1 MRRACCFITLMMFAV
16 AAKADGYKTSSSYM
30 ASDDDGVPRRMP
42 VGLSV
47 FANAGAIWADD
58 NTANFYSGRPENA
71 NTINRVLHSET
82 YGNRIWQEL
91 KNDGLISSAVGSKD
105 ELQVVE
111 YGDMYYRT
119 SLQYGLGF
127 RYDYASGFGWLLRFD
142 LSRLEALGAFNLS
155 STNGTGI
162 LSDNHQYIR
171 CGIMGQE
178 DRINIDFAIT
188 RTVDLGGNLILELNL
203 GGTLNNTKVKENLM
217 EIDGST
223 YSILDIWNGQS
234 PSSFTGSYEYINQGG
249 IGWGVFMSGFLGY
262 YMEGLGAI
270 KAGYTCHHSKTT
282 LKDYSATGWVH
293 CLTIRFEINNF
304 SFL

>member
-1 MRRACCFITLMMFAV
+1 MKRAFILIGTLLLSSSAM
-16 AAKADGYKTSSSYM
+16 ADGLKSLSPEST
-30 ASDDDGVPRRMP
+30 AADDGVPRRQP
-42 VGLSV
+42 SGLSV
-47 FANAGAIWADD
+47 FANAGAVWADD
-58 NTANFYSGRPENA
+58 NTANFYSGRPGNA
-71 NTINRVLHSET
+71 NTIDRVLHSET

-119 SLQYGLGF
+119 SLQFGLGF
-127 RYDYASGFGWLLRFD
+127 RYDYESGFGWLLRFD
-142 LSRLEALGAFNLS
+142 ISRLNALGAFNIS

-162 LSDNHQYIR
+162 LTPNHQYIR
-171 CGIMGQE
+171 CGLMGRE

-188 RTVDLGGNLILELNL
+188 RTIDLGDNLCFELDL
-203 GGTLNNTKVKENLM
+203 GASFNNTKVKESLM
-217 EIDGST
+217 EIDGFT

-234 PSSFTGSYEYINQGG
+234 PSSYSGSYEYVNQGG
-249 IGWGVFMSGFLGY
+249 IGWGVFMSGFIGY
-262 YMEGLGAI
+262 RVEGVGAI

-282 LKDYSATGWVH
+282 LKGYDARGWVH

>member
-1 MRRACCFITLMMFAV
+1 MLIGTLMIASAAMADGIKSLSSETAV
-16 AAKADGYKTSSSYM
+16 A
-30 ASDDDGVPRRMP
+30 DDGVPRRLP
-42 VGLSV
+42 SGLSI
-47 FANAGAIWADD
+47 FANAGAVWADD
-58 NTANFYSGRPENA
+58 NTANFYSGRPANA
-71 NTINRVLHSET
+71 NTIDRVLHSET

-91 KNDGLISSAVGSKD
+91 KNDGLISSAIGSKD

-127 RYDYASGFGWLLRFD
+127 RYDYENGFGWLLRFD

-178 DRINIDFAIT
+178 DRIGIDFAIT
-188 RTVDLGGNLILELNL
+188 RTVALGGNLCLELDL
-203 GGTLNNTKVKENLM
+203 GASINNTKVKENLM
-217 EIDGST
+217 EIDGTT
-223 YSILDIWNGQS
+223 YSILDVWNGQS

-262 YMEGLGAI
+262 YMEGIGAI

-282 LKDYSATGWVH
+282 LEGYSARGWVH
-293 CLTIRFEINNF
+293 CLTVRFEINNF